1 MLTNEKLFEP
11 VGYAIGIFTLLI
23 STIFFFYYSQELYY
37 SALGA
42 ILAAMMV
49 WLSYVIMRLLYLA
62 SR

>member
-1 MLTNEKLFEP
+1 MLTNERLFEP
-11 VGYAIGIFTLLI
+11 FGYAVGIFTLII
-23 STIFFFYYSQELYY
+23 STIFFYYYSADFYYSFI
-37 SALGA
+37 GA